1 MSDADIRI
9 YVDASTM
16 RHVGTALSG
25 SRITAQGFN
34 LGVRKSKQGRVAY
47 LSPANL
53 PSHHKLRNRKM
64 DTPRRQRRS
73 PLGILCLPRPGVLPV
88 FAALSF
94 AAVLVLLTMVSRLH
108 LELLRSRT
116 DPYHHEYAGQ
126 GVHPLLGTGSA
137 GGRKFDVGVSVFAFK
152 PINVTARPECAPLA
166 DARWIA
172 DYSGP
177 QLRRVSPDGSEA
189 ERELIHL
196 AKQVNMVHPE
206 RSASA
211 CNLLYVPETEELWSG
226 IVAHNMTHRDKH
238 LRAFFDVD
246 IPTQFL

>member
-1 MSDADIRI
+1 
-9 YVDASTM
+9 
-16 RHVGTALSG
+16 
-25 SRITAQGFN
+25 
-34 LGVRKSKQGRVAY
+34 
-47 LSPANL
+47 
-53 PSHHKLRNRKM
+53 
-64 DTPRRQRRS
+64 
-73 PLGILCLPRPGVLPV
+73 
-88 FAALSF
+88 
-94 AAVLVLLTMVSRLH
+94 MVSRLH
-108 LELLRSRT
+108 LELLQSKN
-116 DPYHHEYAGQ
+116 DPYHHEYAGL
-126 GVHPLLGTGSA
+126 GVEPLLGDY
-137 GGRKFDVGVSVFAFK
+137 RMFDVGVSVFAFK

-172 DYSGP
+172 NYSGP

-226 IVAHNMTHRDKH
+226 TVAHNMTHSDKH

-246 IPTQFL
+246 IPAQFL